1 MNKQVLY
8 DSIDSIYDKYK
19 EDPYMS
25 ERIETYIKNQLP
37 CIIEGFQQDYETRQ
51 TRMKDLLVEK
61 DKFINDFLLYH
72 PYYYVSATN
81 KYFYYD
87 GIHYYEYTEDNILIK
102 ILTTITKEKT
112 LLCWKQKTK
121 LAIMKMIKENLLLK
135 SIPETT
141 TIQNVLSILYP
152 TFFTS
157 KTEAKYFLCILGDNI
172 NKKNTH
178 LTHFLPNSCKVC
190 IQELNYICLTVF
202 GTQLTNTIKNKF
214 SGHAYENCR
223 FLKVNETIQNDL
235 NLEIL
240 LQSAMDILCV
250 ACHYSIR
257 YGDSDTYVSTYSHDK
272 ELNDY
277 VFSLQRL
284 TQDGVVTDFIES
296 YIVFEKNTSQ
306 THQYEISWK
315 NMLYLWKHYL
325 SVNNWPSVISIN
337 TCKQL
342 LTSKLQ
348 DNYNATTDSFYGIR
362 CEHLPIIQHF
372 LTFWDSSVTT
382 TETENCD
389 TDMFEYEINE
399 ITFMFQKWC
408 SQNHVNHQM
417 MTDDKMIDLIQFYFP
432 AIEIIQNKYIYNIAC
447 SIWNKHHD
455 IALAIEHYKLETEDK
470 TIKYKDNAYLFYC
483 KFIVG
488 VHKNREQIVSKLFFM
503 RYVDELQQ

>member
-8 DSIDSIYDKYK
+8 DSVDAIYEKYK
-19 EDPYMS
+19 DDPYMS

-37 CIIEGFQQDYETRQ
+37 CIIEGFHQDYETRQ
-51 TRMKDLLVEK
+51 SRMKDLLVEK
-61 DKFINDFLLYH
+61 DKFINDFLLFH

-121 LAIMKMIKENLLLK
+121 LTIMKMIKENLLLK

-178 LTHFLPNSCKVC
+178 LNHFLPNSCKLC

-202 GTQLTNTIKNKF
+202 GTQLTNTIKHKF
-214 SGHAYENCR
+214 SGHAYETSR
-223 FLKVNETIQNDL
+223 FLKVNETIQNDF
-235 NLEIL
+235 NIDIL

-277 VFSLQRL
+277 VFSLQHQ
-284 TQDGVVTDFIES
+284 TQDTVMDDFINS

-325 SVNNWPSVISIN
+325 SLNNWPFIVSMAV
-337 TCKQL
+337 CKQL
-342 LTSKLQ
+342 ITSKLQ
-348 DNYNATTDSFYGIR
+348 DNYNATTDSFYG
-362 CEHLPIIQHF
+362 
-372 LTFWDSSVTT
+372 TT
-382 TETENCD
+382 NNEND
-389 TDMFEYEINE
+389 TSEYEINE

-408 SQNHVNHQM
+408 SMNHVNHQM

-432 AIEIIQNKYIYNIAC
+432 TIDIIQNKYIYNISC

-455 IALAIEHYKLETEDK
+455 IDLAIEHYKLETDDK
-470 TIKYKDNAYLFYC
+470 TVKYKENAYLFYC

-488 VHKNREQIVSKLFFM
+488 IHKNREQIVSKLFFM
-503 RYVDELQQ
+503 RYIDELQ